1 MAEILKEKPLP
12 YGRDADNFGYVYF
25 VDEACK
31 LIVGFETG
39 SKFSYF
45 KADKGFGNTGMCI
58 YIYIYMSVI
67 YRRRS
72 LTKTFLL
79 NFLKIFTSE
88 VLYPCI
94 YLTFYIRVCCE
105 VWTVNLY

>member
-39 SKFSYF
+39 STTKFSCF
-45 KADKGFGNTGMCI
+45 KADEGFG
-58 YIYIYMSVI
+58 SVQLQA
-67 YRRRS
+67 RRR
-72 LTKTFLL
+72 
-79 NFLKIFTSE
+79 
-88 VLYPCI
+88 
-94 YLTFYIRVCCE
+94 
-105 VWTVNLY
+105 